1 MWIGLAVIALILGAV
16 LYARNASKMKY
27 EARQYALGELIVAI
41 LAESK
46 KPQGLPRMERGKDG
60 ELKVL
65 PSNGPRI
72 FVLAWPDVRQFLR
85 ENYPQLGDFQRR
97 VRLAHAI
104 SLVEDRISPEDRDL
118 LRHMEKGYFG
128 D

>member
-1 MWIGLAVIALILGAV
+1 MWIGLVAIALILGVV
-16 LYARNASKMKY
+16 LYARSASKMRY
-27 EARQYALGELIVAI
+27 EPRQYALGELILVI

-46 KPQGLPRMERGKDG
+46 KPQVLPKMERGVGG
-60 ELKVL
+60 EFKVL
-65 PSNGPRI
+65 TSNGPRT
-72 FVLAWPDVRQFLR
+72 FVHAWPDVRQFLH
-85 ENYPQLGDFQRR
+85 ENYPKLGDFQRR